1 MLRTH
6 NCGELR
12 PANAGQTV
20 TLAGWVHR
28 RRSHGG
34 LIFIDMRDRW
44 GLTQVVFNPE
54 VSPEAHEIAVQTRP
68 EYVIQVTGII
78 EQRPAG
84 TVNASLSTGEIEL
97 MVQTANILNPAKN
110 PPFYINEDVDIDE
123 SLRLQ
128 HRYLDLRRTRPLNNL
143 RIRHELVR
151 RIREWMW
158 DRDFIDVETPILVKE
173 TPGGAREFLV
183 PSRLHPG
190 HFYALPQSPQQYKQ
204 MLMVGGIDRYFQ
216 IARCFR
222 DEDLRADRVLEFTQL
237 DVEMSFI
244 EQEDILN
251 LTEAL
256 LTEVCPPIGNK
267 QLLASPFPRMTYEEA
282 MSRFGSDK
290 PDIRFGLELCDVTS
304 AVKRGAFR
312 VFDRALDAGG
322 VIKAL
327 VVPDAAGST
336 RRELDELNTVARRAG
351 VGGLVTCALTPN
363 GIKSP
368 LARFFSED
376 DLNRLFSAAGC
387 KAGDLLLL
395 VADQK
400 YAACEA
406 LGAVRLAVGD
416 KHEMADPNVLAF
428 CWITEIP
435 AFEWSAERGT
445 IQAKHHQFTSILPED
460 IPLLDTDPIKAR
472 ANQYDVVLNGYE
484 LGGGSIRI
492 HERELQSKIF
502 RILGMSDERTRYLFG
517 HMLDAFEYGTPP
529 HGGIAVGID
538 RLSMILAGEDNLRE
552 MTAFPKSQA
561 GVEPMTG
568 SPDVVS
574 DSELEPLHIK
584 VTEIEPD

>member
-54 VSPEAHEIAVQTRP
+54 VSPEAHDIAVQTRP

-183 PSRLHPG
+183 PSRLHAG

-256 LTEVCPPIGNK
+256 LTEVCPAIGNK

-336 RRELDELNTVARRAG
+336 RRELDELNTIARRAG
-351 VGGLVTCALTPN
+351 AGGLVTCAFNPD

-368 LARFFSED
+368 LTRFFSED
-376 DLNRLFSAAGC
+376 DLNRLFVSGRLQGRRSAA
-387 KAGDLLLL
+387 
-395 VADQK
+395 
-400 YAACEA
+400 
-406 LGAVRLAVGD
+406 
-416 KHEMADPNVLAF
+416 
-428 CWITEIP
+428 
-435 AFEWSAERGT
+435 
-445 IQAKHHQFTSILPED
+445 
-460 IPLLDTDPIKAR
+460 
-472 ANQYDVVLNGYE
+472 
-484 LGGGSIRI
+484 LGGRREIRGLRGAGRGPGCRR
-492 HERELQSKIF
+492 RE
-502 RILGMSDERTRYLFG
+502 E
-517 HMLDAFEYGTPP
+517 
-529 HGGIAVGID
+529 
-538 RLSMILAGEDNLRE
+538 
-552 MTAFPKSQA
+552 
-561 GVEPMTG
+561 
-568 SPDVVS
+568 
-574 DSELEPLHIK
+574 
-584 VTEIEPD
+584 

>member
-6 NCGELR
+6 TCGELR
-12 PANAGQTV
+12 PAHAGQTV

-54 VSPEAHEIAVQTRP
+54 VSPEAHDIATQTRP
-68 EYVIQVTGII
+68 EYVIQVTGSV
-78 EQRPAG
+78 EARPAG
-84 TVNASLSTGEIEL
+84 TVNTALSTGEIEL
-97 MVQTANILNPAKN
+97 MSESATVLNPAKN

-128 HRYLDLRRTRPLNNL
+128 HRYLDLRRARPLNNL
-143 RIRHELVR
+143 KIRHELVR

-158 DRDFIDVETPILVKE
+158 DQDFIDVETPILVKE

-183 PSRLHPG
+183 PSRLHAG

-256 LTEVCPPIGNK
+256 LTEVCPAIGNK
-267 QLLASPFPRMTYEEA
+267 PLLASPFPRMTYDEA

-312 VFDRALDAGG
+312 VFDQALDTGG
-322 VIKAL
+322 VINAL
-327 VVPDAAGST
+327 VVPGAAGYS
-336 RRELDELNTVARRAG
+336 RRELDELNTIARRAG
-351 VGGLVTCALTPN
+351 VGGLVTCAFKPE

-368 LARFFSED
+368 LTRFYSEG
-376 DLNRLFSAAGC
+376 DLNGLASAAGC
-387 KAGDLLLL
+387 EGGDLLLL

-400 YAACEA
+400 YVACEA
-406 LGAVRLAVGD
+406 LGAVRLAIGE
-416 KHEMADPNVLAF
+416 KNKMADPNVLAF
-428 CWITEIP
+428 CWITEMP
-435 AFEWSAERGT
+435 AFELSDERGT

-460 IPLLDTDPIKAR
+460 APLLDTDPLKVR
-472 ANQYDVVLNGYE
+472 ALQYDVVLNGYE

-492 HERELQSKIF
+492 HDREVQSKIF
-502 RILGMSDERTRYLFG
+502 RILGMSDERTKYLFG
-517 HMLDAFEYGTPP
+517 HMLEAFEYGTPP

-538 RLSMILAGEDNLRE
+538 RLSMILAGEENLRE

-561 GVEPMTG
+561 GSEPMTG
-568 SPDVVS
+568 SPDIVS
-574 DSELEPLHIK
+574 EAELEPLHIR
-584 VTEIEPD
+584 VTEIKQD